1 MFINIYYYYSNY
13 LFFYV
18 LIMKIYSL
26 RNNTNMK
33 EVDIISTIRPEYNIT
48 GRVFQFWIK
57 WGTTF
62 GCLTAIGKFLHIFL
76 PSDYSQSL
84 ENRINLYSYLDHNC
98 TLEEQNMRYECW
110 YFTEVIYS
118 SSLS

>member
-1 MFINIYYYYSNY
+1 
-13 LFFYV
+13 
-18 LIMKIYSL
+18 MKIYSL

-33 EVDIISTIRPEYNIT
+33 EVDIISTIRPEYNIS
-48 GRVFQFWIK
+48 GRIFRFWIK

-62 GCLTAIGKFLHIFL
+62 GCLTAIGKFLDIFL

-98 TLEEQNMRYECW
+98 KVEEQDM
-110 YFTEVIYS
+110 
-118 SSLS
+118 